1 MILVTGATG
10 AQDGRVAMVDAR
22 DVAAVAVSALTGGG
36 HAGKTYTLTRPVALS
51 FDDVA
56 KTLSQPGGPAIAH
69 PRVPAHSVRDAVRG
83 AGAAP
88 WLADDM
94 SRLYALDYRLV
105 GSSILTTYPSD
116 DSSQAGVPAGPTK
129 WPAPVALTGPR

>member
-51 FDDVA
+51 FDDMA

-94 SRLYALDYRLV
+94 SRLHVMLAGGYEDLVTDAVITATGRPSRALAQFASEV
-105 GSSILTTYPSD
+105 S
-116 DSSQAGVPAGPTK
+116 AA
-129 WPAPVALTGPR
+129 